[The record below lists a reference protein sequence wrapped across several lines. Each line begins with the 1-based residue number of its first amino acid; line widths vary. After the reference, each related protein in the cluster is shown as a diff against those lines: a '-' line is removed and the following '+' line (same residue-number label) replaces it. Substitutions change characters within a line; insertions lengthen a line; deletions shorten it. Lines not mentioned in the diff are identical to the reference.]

1 MTASPTNGDPKV
13 SSAILVAIAVVL
25 LALPILLG
33 LQTLY
38 HAADRSDV
46 EARSRPRVAQQE
58 AGYEWIDRDK
68 GVLRIPVQRAMDLIV
83 QEASDKRARE

>member
-38 HAADRSDV
+38 HAAGQSDIN
-46 EARSRPRVAQQE
+46 ARSRPPVAQQE